1 MSYKTQCP
9 RCHTI
14 YPMPE
19 SKLGDEKARAN
30 CGQCQHTF
38 FLNAHL
44 IYEEPLESK
53 DSSLASRTP
62 ARPTQTKAKSDGRV
76 KKQSGADELS
86 VNDIDEFINQQI
98 NTQIPPTSPTPQPS
112 KNKEG
117 WVDELIKPETTTKPS
132 SVSNRPNDDL
142 SELIGAD
149 LDTLIPEVKPQESS
163 DNIRKKIDERIKSHA
178 PTQEQLAK
186 QRSWLGAVLWGLGC
200 VLMIGLAV
208 GQYVLFNA
216 DSLAKTDKAPLINS
230 LCQNCLPSADIS
242 VIKSGYT
249 LRKGQADFSTE
260 LIGVLKNT
268 SSTDQLYPN
277 IKITIMGINGM
288 IVGDLALAPKDYLA
302 SPARVISASSD
313 GRFMLTLDLAPE
325 EIHSVSIEPFY

>member
-44 IYEEPLESK
+44 IYEEPLESE
-53 DSSLASRTP
+53 SSSHTP
-62 ARPTQTKAKSDGRV
+62 TPIRPTQTKPNTKA
-76 KKQSGADELS
+76 KKQNTDDLS
-86 VNDIDEFINQQI
+86 VDAIDKFINQQLNDTQNPQASS
-98 NTQIPPTSPTPQPS
+98 NTHQP
-112 KNKEG
+112 KDAG
-117 WVDELIKPETTTKPS
+117 WLDELIKPETSAIKHN
-132 SVSNRPNDDL
+132 VSGRPNDDL

-149 LDTLIPEVKPQESS
+149 LDTLIPEVAPQESTAA
-163 DNIRKKIDERIKSHA
+163 IRKKINERISHS

-186 QRSWLGAVLWGLGC
+186 QRSWLGTLLWGVGSL
-200 VLMIGLAV
+200 LLIGLLV

-230 LCQNCLPSADIS
+230 LCNNCLPSVDIG

-249 LRKGQADFSTE
+249 LRKGEADFSTD

-277 IKITIMGINGM
+277 IKITIMGKNGM
-288 IVGDLALAPKDYLA
+288 ILGDLALAPKEYLA
-302 SPARVISASSD
+302 TPARVISASSD
-313 GRFMLTLDLAPE
+313 GRFMLTLDADLQD
-325 EIHSVSIEPFY
+325 IHSVSIEPFY